1 MQDNDLPDLPL
12 PSTAKILEVMGVWIR
27 GLCSLA
33 GLVVLAVGLYL
44 AVRVFYNVYDVAM
57 HPERS
62 AQLVDQWAQVLGAE
76 SLKIQI
82 APDQTLDFGRLAGMG
97 VLTSSAFL
105 MGILSCT
112 MMITGARI
120 VCWTTSDRQAVKAIV
135 EYAIERRSGG
145 GP

>member
-82 APDQTLDFGRLAGMG
+82 APDQTVDFGRLAGMG
-97 VLTSSAFL
+97 VLISSAFL

>member
-12 PSTAKILEVMGVWIR
+12 PSTAKILEVMGVWVR
-27 GLCSLA
+27 ALCSMA
-33 GLVVLAVGLYL
+33 GLLVLAVGLYL

-62 AQLVDQWAQVLGAE
+62 QELVGQWAQVLGAE

-82 APDQTLDFGRLAGMG
+82 APEQTLDFGRLAGMG
-97 VLTSSAFL
+97 VLISSAFL

-135 EYAIERRSGG
+135 EYAIERRSNG